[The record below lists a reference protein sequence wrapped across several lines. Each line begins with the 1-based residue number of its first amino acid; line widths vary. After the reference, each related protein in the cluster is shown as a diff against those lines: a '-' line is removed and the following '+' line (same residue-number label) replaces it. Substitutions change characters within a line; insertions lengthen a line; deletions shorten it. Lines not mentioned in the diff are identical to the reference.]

1 MKYICSCSGGKD
13 SIATVILAHE
23 HNEPLD
29 LIVFAE
35 VMFDD
40 NISGELPEHIDFIQN
55 KAFPLFESWGY
66 ETKIVRGEKTY
77 MSCFEHIAT
86 KGKRIGETTGF
97 PMVGR
102 CVINSRCKVRPMQ
115 KFFKKIGEN
124 IQYVGIAADEP
135 KRLAGLTDGKISLL
149 NKYGYTQQMAKELCG
164 KYDLVSPMYQY
175 AKRGG
180 CFFCPNARE
189 AELRH
194 LRTNHRELWDRLLE
208 LETRPNLIG
217 DMWNTLTKTRINDIE
232 QGFLFEESQMT
243 LFEEETND

>member
-35 VMFDD
+35 VMFDE
-40 NISGELPEHIDFIQN
+40 NISGELPEHIDFIKN

-66 ETKIVRGEKTY
+66 ETKIIRGDY
-77 MSCFEHIAT
+77 SFMSYFEHIQT
-86 KGKRIGETTGF
+86 RGKRIGKAAGF
-97 PMVGR
+97 PMALK
-102 CVINSRCKVRPMQ
+102 CAINSRCKMTPM
-115 KFFKKIGEN
+115 KKLFKEVGDN
-124 IQYVGIAADEP
+124 VQYVGIAADEP
-135 KRLAGLTDGKISLL
+135 KRLERLTNGKVSLL
-149 NKYGYTQQMAKELCG
+149 NEYGYTEQMAKELCE
-164 KYDLVSPMYQY
+164 KYDLLSPMYQY

-180 CFFCPNARE
+180 CWFCPNARE

-194 LRTNHRELWDRLLE
+194 LRTNHRELWNRLLE
-208 LETRPNLIG
+208 LETKPNLINS
-217 DMWNTLTKTRINDIE
+217 MWNNLTKTRINDIE

-243 LFEEETND
+243 LFEEETDD